1 MQFPTERTYDQKEKD
16 RFYGDNHQ
24 AATKKIYIYKMKTY
38 PGLRILEQKEVSKN
52 IVSQRER
59 E

>member
-24 AATKKIYIYKMKTY
+24 AATKNIYKMKTY
-38 PGLRILEQKEVSKN
+38 QGLRILEQKEVSKN